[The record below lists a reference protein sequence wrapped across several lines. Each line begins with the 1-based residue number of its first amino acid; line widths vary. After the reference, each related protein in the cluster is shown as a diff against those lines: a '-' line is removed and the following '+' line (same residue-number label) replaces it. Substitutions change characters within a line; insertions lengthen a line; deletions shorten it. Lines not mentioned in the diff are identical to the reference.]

1 MIYHFLKELKT
12 VRFANFGHF
21 RIIKILKCHQFSLML
36 ILLKE
41 GIKINNNRIHIRNI
55 DESVITKILNNAKK
69 SNMSGN
75 QYIIALLSN
84 YIKFPDENNID
95 LKIKNIMDQSF
106 KSIKNNTT
114 IINQIK
120 NGETHE

>member
-1 MIYHFLKELKT
+1 
-12 VRFANFGHF
+12 
-21 RIIKILKCHQFSLML
+21 
-36 ILLKE
+36 
-41 GIKINNNRIHIRNI
+41 
-55 DESVITKILNNAKK
+55 
-69 SNMSGN
+69 MSGN